1 MDSPQEATLTLALRH
16 GCPVPAAYWK
26 ISIGQGETWRMVLR
40 LSNPADAELGT
51 PGAPIDL
58 TGYTARMQI
67 RATVGSPGIL
77 MQLTS
82 DLGGGITIVGPTGT
96 MSLLIGD
103 MVTAALSWT
112 WAVYDLEI
120 ESASG
125 ETTRLLRG
133 EVEVQPEVTR

>member
-1 MDSPQEATLTLALRH
+1 
-16 GCPVPAAYWK
+16 
-26 ISIGQGETWRMVLR
+26 MVLR
-40 LSNPADAELGT
+40 LSNPPDPET
-51 PGAPIDL
+51 GASGGPLDL

-67 RATVGSPGIL
+67 RPTVGSPELL

-82 DLGGGITIVGPTGT
+82 ELGGGISIVGVTGT

-103 MVTAALSWT
+103 IATAALAWR

-120 ESASG
+120 ESAPG

>member
-1 MDSPQEATLTLALRH
+1 
-16 GCPVPAAYWK
+16 VPAAYWK
-26 ISIGQGETWRMVLR
+26 IRIGQGETWRMVLR
-40 LSNPADAELGT
+40 LSNPADPDT
-51 PGAPIDL
+51 GASGGPINL

-67 RATVGSPGIL
+67 RATVGSPDIL

-82 DLGGGITIVGPTGT
+82 ELGGGITVVGPTGT

-103 MVTAALSWT
+103 VATAALPWT

-120 ESASG
+120 ESATG

-133 EVEVQPEVTR
+133 EVEVEAEVTR